1 MSNYEDSRV
10 YGPFE
15 RINQLILNQIIFHG
29 KYNQIHPNPLH
40 GTRWIG
46 AVGES
51 VGRQVHKN

>member
-1 MSNYEDSRV
+1 MSNYKDSRV

-15 RINQLILNQIIFHG
+15 RINQLALNQIIFHG
-29 KYNQIHPNPLH
+29 KHNQIHPNPLH

-51 VGRQVHKN
+51 VGR